1 MHALSR
7 AEKGEVLAMSK
18 TWNHDRAAQH
28 IDKKLKDVDSV
39 TIKDYA
45 REMSLESIPTNV
57 AYRVDG
63 VHLYA
68 DIQNLND
75 MLNITAVEGTDC
87 HKRTLRFLDQ
97 HYRAVKRILD
107 RVDGRCVDFHSQ
119 RLHSLFTKPYNSEE
133 LAEKKRVQRAVATA
147 QLIIDVLAETGDD
160 DEQIPSAKVRIGID
174 SGLALAVN
182 NGRNGYREPLF
193 LGDPANHAAKLASN
207 NSARGIY
214 LTNAAR
220 VAIDLPETDA
230 PEKAPLTKDEV
241 KVCQDAAKLDVTS
254 DEIVEEWREDL
265 KKNPIGI
272 FQFSRQTPPLCD
284 MDIMALTPANTKR
297 QEMISLYADID
308 GFTAYV
314 AENIDENAEDVVRTL
329 HVIRAEME
337 RVVTSDFKARR
348 VRFIGDCIQALSC
361 DGTVHNTDEAKS
373 VSEATRLAGALRSSF
388 SLSIERLQVSG
399 YQTGDLGLAIG
410 FDLGP
415 ISITRLGRHGDRFRC
430 AIGRKV
436 IESENR
442 QCACNGD
449 ETAIG
454 QAAYDAASDAVKKLF
469 GTRKKIANLD
479 YVEATEAL
487 ADEGDDSAKQAR
499 SAVYVSTPAITR
511 SDERVVR
518 PHASAEN
525 TTAGKP

>member
-1 MHALSR
+1 
-7 AEKGEVLAMSK
+7 MSK
-18 TWNHDRAAQH
+18 NWNHDRALQH
-28 IDKKLKDVDSV
+28 IDKKLKDVESV
-39 TIKDYA
+39 TIKNYA
-45 REMSLESIPTNV
+45 RDMSLESIPTNV

-68 DIQNLND
+68 DIQNLED

-107 RVDGRCVDFHSQ
+107 RVDGRRVDFHSQ
-119 RLHSLFTKPYNSEE
+119 RLHALFTKPYNSEAD
-133 LAEKKRVQRAVATA
+133 AEKKRVHRAVATA

-160 DEQIPSAKVRIGID
+160 DQQIPAAKVRIGID

-207 NSARGIY
+207 NTARGIY
-214 LTNAAR
+214 LTNSAR
-220 VAIDLPETDA
+220 AVIGLEEKDS
-230 PEKAPLTKDEV
+230 PEKSPLARDEV
-241 KVCQDAAKLDVTS
+241 KACQDAAKLDVTS
-254 DEIVEEWREDL
+254 EEIVEEWREDL
-265 KKNPIGI
+265 KNNPIGN

-297 QEMISLYADID
+297 QEMVSLYADID

-314 AENIDENAEDVVRTL
+314 ADNIDENAEDVVRTL
-329 HVIRAEME
+329 HVLRAEME
-337 RVVTSDFKARR
+337 RVVTSDFNGRR

-361 DGTVHNTDEAKS
+361 DGTVHNTDEEKS
-373 VSEATRLAGALRSSF
+373 VSESTRLAGALRSSF
-388 SLSIERLQVSG
+388 NLSIEQLKQSNVE
-399 YQTGDLGLAIG
+399 TGELGLAIG
-410 FDLGP
+410 LDLGP
-415 ISITRLGRHGDRFRC
+415 ISVTRLGRHGDRVRC

-442 QCACNGD
+442 QCACKGD

-454 QAAYDAASDAVKKLF
+454 QAAYDAASAAVQKLF
-469 GTRKKIANLD
+469 GSRRKVANLD

-487 ADEGDDSAKQAR
+487 ADDGDESAKQAR
-499 SAVYVSTPAITR
+499 SAAYVGAPAIIK
-511 SDERVVR
+511 SDDRVVE
-518 PHASAEN
+518 PYV
-525 TTAGKP
+525 AGEEHLL

>member
-1 MHALSR
+1 
-7 AEKGEVLAMSK
+7 MSK
-18 TWNHDRAAQH
+18 NWNHDRALQH
-28 IDKKLKDVDSV
+28 INNKLKDVETV
-39 TIKDYA
+39 TIKSYT
-45 REMSLESIPTNV
+45 REKELVSIPTNV

-107 RVDGRCVDFHSQ
+107 SVDALRVDFHSQ
-119 RLHSLFTKPYNSEE
+119 RLHSLFTKPYNSETG
-133 LAEKKRVQRAVATA
+133 AEKKRVQRAVATA
-147 QLIIDVLAETGDD
+147 QLVIDVLAETGDD
-160 DEQIPSAKVRIGID
+160 DQQIPAAKVRIGID

-207 NSARGIY
+207 NTARGIY

-220 VAIDLPETDA
+220 AAIDLDEKDF
-230 PEKAPLTKDEV
+230 PEKSPLTKDEV
-241 KVCQDAAKLDVTS
+241 KTCQDAAKLVVTT
-254 DEIVEEWREDL
+254 ENIVEKWREDM
-265 KKNPIGI
+265 KQNPIGN

-284 MDIMALTPANTKR
+284 MDIMALTPANSKR
-297 QEMISLYADID
+297 QEMVSLYADID

-314 AENIDENAEDVVRTL
+314 ADNIDENPEDVIRTL
-329 HVIRAEME
+329 HVLRAEME
-337 RVVTSDFKARR
+337 RVVTSDFEGRR

-361 DGTVHNTDEAKS
+361 DGTVHNTDEERS

-388 SLSIERLQVSG
+388 NLSLERLKESSCE
-399 YQTGDLGLAIG
+399 TGNLGLAIG

-415 ISITRLGRHGDRFRC
+415 ISVTRLGLHSDRIRC

-442 QCACNGD
+442 QFACKGD

-454 QAAYDAASDAVKKLF
+454 QSAYDAASAAVQKLF
-469 GTRKKIANLD
+469 GARKKVANLD

-487 ADEGDDSAKQAR
+487 ADDGDDSAKQAR
-499 SAVYVSTPAITR
+499 SAAYAGAPAIIK
-511 SDERVVR
+511 SDEREVEPYITAVI
-518 PHASAEN
+518 AEE
-525 TTAGKP
+525 GSR